1 MINYPWIV
9 NKDIVI
15 VDLVAAEEDTFMLI
29 CTGAPV
35 PQKIMRIFFFDLW
48 CPTWDTRGVI
58 RSRLTL
64 QGTSFFSIY
73 LPGGSPTWR
82 KMTYIMFQQIQQ
94 ILCCWSWLK
103 QDTFWMAHDTEACA
117 RQRQPSK

>member
-1 MINYPWIV
+1 MEMINYPWIV

-58 RSRLTL
+58 RSRLTPCVDMKKNIEVKMRHARRAYFDFRWWASKRCPL
-64 QGTSFFSIY
+64 SKIEVGT
-73 LPGGSPTWR
+73 G
-82 KMTYIMFQQIQQ
+82 K
-94 ILCCWSWLK
+94 K
-103 QDTFWMAHDTEACA
+103 
-117 RQRQPSK
+117 SK

>member
-1 MINYPWIV
+1 MEMINYPWIV

-58 RSRLTL
+58 RSRLRNICPAFL
-64 QGTSFFSIY
+64 MPYWFWLFSQY
-73 LPGGSPTWR
+73 LG
-82 KMTYIMFQQIQQ
+82 
-94 ILCCWSWLK
+94 LWL
-103 QDTFWMAHDTEACA
+103 
-117 RQRQPSK
+117 